1 MNFDHLGIVQGKQQ
15 STSWFVTKS
24 SYVMHCL
31 WKWDTRPWDFG
42 FVHKMPKGP
51 IAYNKCHGILAM
63 TTHVEQKH
71 VSFKRF
77 KEEQHACI

>member
-1 MNFDHLGIVQGKQQ
+1 M
-15 STSWFVTKS
+15 
-24 SYVMHCL
+24 
-31 WKWDTRPWDFG
+31 PWDFG

-51 IAYNKCHGILAM
+51 IAYNKAHGILAM

-77 KEEQHACI
+77 KEEQHSCI